1 VAAGA
6 TVLLEDSVDN
16 EQASKSEW
24 VRVKFRRKSNEPAGA
39 PVDEDVDP
47 AASAEPG
54 QTTTAG
60 PWDIDDISED
70 DGVERVDL
78 GSLLLSNVDG
88 LEIRLQ
94 VDEETDAVQSVVLAG
109 ADGAVELRAFAAPR
123 GGDLWSEIRPR
134 IAAEYAQRGGTAT
147 EREGRYGTELLCQL
161 TVRTEDG
168 RTANQP
174 SRVVG
179 INGGRWML
187 RATLL
192 GRAAVEP
199 DEPGPWDDAIAATV
213 VRRGTVAMPSG
224 GDLPLTLPPRDQLS
238 RRES

>member
-1 VAAGA
+1 M
-6 TVLLEDSVDN
+6 
-16 EQASKSEW
+16 
-24 VRVKFRRKSNEPAGA
+24 KFRRKSSEPAGA
-39 PVDEDVDP
+39 PVDEDIEQ
-47 AASAEPG
+47 AAPQEPG
-54 QTTTAG
+54 QPVLGG
-60 PWDIDDISED
+60 PWDVDDIAED

-78 GSLLLSNVDG
+78 GSLLLTNVEG

-94 VDEETDAVQSVVLAG
+94 VDEETEAVQSVVLAG

-123 GGDLWSEIRPR
+123 GGDLWAEIRPR
-134 IAAEYAQRGGTAT
+134 IAAEYAQRGGTAS
-147 EREGRYGTELLCQL
+147 EREGRYGTELHCQL

-168 RTANQP
+168 RTATQP

-192 GRAAVEP
+192 GRAATEP
-199 DEPGPWDDAIAATV
+199 DVAGPWDDAIAATV

-224 GDLPLTLPPRDQLS
+224 GDLPLTLPPRDQLA

>member
-1 VAAGA
+1 
-6 TVLLEDSVDN
+6 VDDL
-16 EQASKSEW
+16 
-24 VRVKFRRKSNEPAGA
+24 
-39 PVDEDVDP
+39 PVDD
-47 AASAEPG
+47 AS
-54 QTTTAG
+54 
-60 PWDIDDISED
+60 
-70 DGVERVDL
+70 ERIDL

-94 VDEETDAVQSVVLAG
+94 VDEETESVQSVMLAG

-123 GGDLWSEIRPR
+123 GGDLWDEIRPR
-134 IAAEYAQRGGTAT
+134 IAAEYAQRGGTAS
-147 EREGRYGTELLCQL
+147 EREGRYGTELHCQL

-168 RTANQP
+168 KTATQP

-199 DEPGPWDDAIAATV
+199 DAVGPWDDAIASTV

-224 GDLPLTLPPRDQLS
+224 ADLPLTLPPRDQLQ